1 MMSEMKPLVSSGR
14 RFSAVWI
21 IPLVALAIGISMA
34 IHAMMTDGPTITI
47 DFETAEGLKAGKTKV
62 QLLNVEIGIVESV
75 TLKENIA
82 GVTVS
87 LKLDHKTRQ
96 LLREDTR
103 FWVVRARVGA
113 GGVSG
118 LSTIL
123 AGAYIEIAPG
133 TGKEGK
139 RTFVG
144 LEEPP
149 LTPLDA
155 PGRRLTL
162 HSSKIGSLSVGESVV
177 YQGYKVGR
185 IESMMF
191 DQDQAQMRYDIFV
204 DAPFHELINSNT
216 RFWNSSGISLNA
228 SAEGFEV
235 RMGSMDTLLLGGV
248 AFGPPPGK
256 PSGKPIKNGKEYKLY
271 ESYEDIL
278 KNPYRYGVYYVV
290 SFLQSTRGLE
300 PGAPVEYRG
309 IPVGRVERILLK
321 EISRLDMSD
330 EGREAG
336 RAIPVLIYLEPG
348 RIELPD
354 TQEAVT
360 VLRQSIEDG
369 VSQGLRATLL
379 MGNLLTGKQLIG
391 IDFYPDEAPA
401 ELGVFGQYPVIP
413 SIETGI
419 VRLETKVSKF
429 LDRLNALPLDET
441 IAGVN
446 RVLGNADTTITSLN
460 VLLESDDTKA
470 LPSELVTTLE
480 ELRVTLA
487 GFSPDSKM
495 YQGLGSSV
503 NTLNGTL
510 ENLDGLIRQ
519 LSIRPNA
526 LLFPASPE
534 LDPIPEAR

>member
-1 MMSEMKPLVSSGR
+1 M
-14 RFSAVWI
+14 
-21 IPLVALAIGISMA
+21 
-34 IHAMMTDGPTITI
+34 
-47 DFETAEGLKAGKTKV
+47 
-62 QLLNVEIGIVESV
+62 
-75 TLKENIA
+75 
-82 GVTVS
+82 
-87 LKLDHKTRQ
+87 
-96 LLREDTR
+96 
-103 FWVVRARVGA
+103 
-113 GGVSG
+113 
-118 LSTIL
+118 
-123 AGAYIEIAPG
+123 
-133 TGKEGK
+133 
-139 RTFVG
+139 
-144 LEEPP
+144 
-149 LTPLDA
+149 
-155 PGRRLTL
+155 
-162 HSSKIGSLSVGESVV
+162 
-177 YQGYKVGR
+177 
-185 IESMMF
+185 
-191 DQDQAQMRYDIFV
+191 
-204 DAPFHELINSNT
+204 
-216 RFWNSSGISLNA
+216 
-228 SAEGFEV
+228 
-235 RMGSMDTLLLGGV
+235 
-248 AFGPPPGK
+248 
-256 PSGKPIKNGKEYKLY
+256 
-271 ESYEDIL
+271 
-278 KNPYRYGVYYVV
+278 
-290 SFLQSTRGLE
+290 
-300 PGAPVEYRG
+300 
-309 IPVGRVERILLK
+309 
-321 EISRLDMSD
+321 
-330 EGREAG
+330 
-336 RAIPVLIYLEPG
+336 EPG